1 MPGILPL
8 FALIAL
14 LSTMLT
20 GCSGSE
26 GEAGEDNTNND
37 NDGTGNKNTENDVI
51 EKIKNEVRGC
61 EAANDQNCVHG
72 ALVQCTSALDET
84 EAVHI
89 KKMIDGKSIKVAD
102 FELLNDGDITRA
114 EKFEKGCLFSP
125 DKKCFLDNQE
135 KYIEGKVW
143 QDHNQEIKDGPDNWA
158 LNVNDSYMICNYGE
172 GFIFFKDAGQ
182 EFKDALNFDTDR
194 ILVDDSEID
203 NLRIKFN
210 ELLELGGIEAVQR
223 YMDRYYTPEIWDYLK
238 MVGVREGSSNFDS
251 ESKSGTYIGLYQIGP
266 GVFKDIGWMENK
278 GDVNDWAD
286 WTETANLYGVKS
298 VDDYKK
304 NETAQHVAMTLYI
317 RYNYMVLRKN
327 EITTTMQGTTISGM
341 ARVKG
346 DNGEYIKENEI
357 WKKEI
362 KEIEVT
368 RSGLLAGA
376 HLVGANDIIKEF
388 DNHGNWLDLRDGN
401 GTYATEYIDE
411 FGGYNIDKILGYT
424 RNDNEVGID

>member
-182 EFKDALNFDTDR
+182 ALRNALSNEVDEIFGRTDNFADLSDDE
-194 ILVDDSEID
+194 ILLV
-203 NLRIKFN
+203 
-210 ELLELGGIEAVQR
+210 
-223 YMDRYYTPEIWDYLK
+223 
-238 MVGVREGSSNFDS
+238 
-251 ESKSGTYIGLYQIGP
+251 
-266 GVFKDIGWMENK
+266 
-278 GDVNDWAD
+278 
-286 WTETANLYGVKS
+286 
-298 VDDYKK
+298 
-304 NETAQHVAMTLYI
+304 
-317 RYNYMVLRKN
+317 
-327 EITTTMQGTTISGM
+327 TTIY
-341 ARVKG
+341 
-346 DNGEYIKENEI
+346 GEAGGCSEDS
-357 WKKEI
+357 WKALANI
-362 KEIEVT
+362 IMNRIGT
-368 RSGLLAGA
+368 REWKNYTNP
-376 HLVGANDIIKEF
+376 VDIIKNTGF
-388 DNHGNWLDLRDGN
+388 DAYTNPNAPYRKAETYFKNRDFSDEKIEKLVQTVIPIFRGETEDTTN
-401 GTYATEYIDE
+401 GCVLYYSPEAQKALHQKYPHLYGENPSWDFTQLEEVKISGTE
-411 FGGYNIDKILGYT
+411 
-424 RNDNEVGID
+424 NDDFKFYKYK